1 MSYMFPN
8 SSQPQIIK
16 TEKTTHLYFHRMLPS
31 HWQPPEPGL
40 QATEESLFE
49 ILPTTF
55 SAGSSYV

>member
-1 MSYMFPN
+1 
-8 SSQPQIIK
+8 
-16 TEKTTHLYFHRMLPS
+16 MLPS

-40 QATEESLFE
+40 QATDESLFE